1 MSVIKYLLD
10 EHVELLLKKA
20 LKKFSA
26 DMVVW
31 RIGDITVPPLGTLD
45 PAILIWC
52 ETKNFS
58 LVTNNRASM
67 PVHLRDHLFAGRHIP
82 GIFVLNGNMTI
93 GETVNELATIWG
105 APEAEEYQDQLWFLP
120 VTV

>member
-10 EHVELLLKKA
+10 EHVELLLKKV
-20 LKKFSA
+20 LKKFSS

-31 RIGDITVPPLGTLD
+31 RIGDITAPPLGTLD
-45 PAILIWC
+45 PDILRWC
-52 ETKNFS
+52 EKSSFL

-67 PVHLRDHLFAGRHIP
+67 PVHLREHLANGRHAP

-105 APEAEEYQDQLWFLP
+105 ASEAEEYQDQLWFLP